1 MKLARTRTC
10 PLCGSPEA
18 RFEHPARYEYDHCG
32 LTGVFLE
39 GNAVELTECDKCGE
53 GTSMIY
59 NEVQLMDYLGLVILL
74 SGPGLT
80 GEEIAYLRSLYRMS
94 QEDLATAIGRSRR
107 ETIADWEARG
117 TQPVFRAPFD
127 ELNLRVVLMSL
138 FQKKV
143 VESKWCCL
151 APRHLDQFHAARRD
165 FISRVDEMLTPRE
178 PHGPRSLRRI
188 KSSGEWA
195 AVRGRAA

>member
-1 MKLARTRTC
+1 MEKWTGC
-10 PLCGSPEA
+10 PICGSSDVRVECP
-18 RFEHPARYEYDHCG
+18 PRYALDHCG
-32 LTGVFLE
+32 LSGVFLE
-39 GNAVELTECDKCGE
+39 GNGVVLTDCDACGE
-53 GTSMIY
+53 QTSTIR
-59 NEVQLMDYLGLVILL
+59 NEAQLLQCLGLMIIL

-80 GEEIAYLRSLYRMS
+80 GEELGYLRSLYEMS

-138 FQKKV
+138 FQTKV

-165 FISRVDEMLTPRE
+165 FIARVDQMLTPRE
-178 PHGPRSLRRI
+178 PHGPRRLKRV